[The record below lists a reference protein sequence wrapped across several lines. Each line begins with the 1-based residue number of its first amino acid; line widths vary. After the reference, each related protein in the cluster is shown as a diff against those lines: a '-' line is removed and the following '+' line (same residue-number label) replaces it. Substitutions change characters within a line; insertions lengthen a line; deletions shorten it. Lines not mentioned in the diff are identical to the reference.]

1 MSIANRARIIGAIY
15 LLYFVTA
22 VGGAVIAPGTGP
34 GGPPAD
40 AAANA
45 NNILSHET
53 AYELGIALGV
63 ISTALY
69 VVLTA
74 LFYVLLRPV
83 SRTLALVMAFLN
95 LVAMAVVAFGSV
107 LLLAPVAVLGGSS
120 YLSVFDVKQ
129 LQAMALLFLN
139 LSAQSGRVAL
149 GFSAFFQLVWG
160 YLIFRSTFLP
170 RAVGVLIA
178 VAGVGWLTY
187 LLPAQPAIVVTATEI
202 LGFAAEASLM
212 LWLIVMGV
220 NSQRWSERSAAS
232 SEQPK
237 GAIA

>member
-1 MSIANRARIIGAIY
+1 MSIAARARIIGVVY
-15 LLYFVTA
+15 LLYFVA
-22 VGGAVIAPGTGP
+22 SVGGALIAPSTGP

-53 AYELGIALGV
+53 AYELAVALGV
-63 ISTALY
+63 IATVLY

-83 SRTLALVMAFLN
+83 NRTLALVMAFLN
-95 LVAMAVVAFGSV
+95 LVAMAVVASNSV
-107 LLLAPVAVLGGSS
+107 LLLAPLAVLGGSS
-120 YLSVFDVKQ
+120 YLNVFDVKQ
-129 LQAMALLFLN
+129 LQAIALLFLN
-139 LSAQSGRVAL
+139 LSGEAGRVGL

-170 RAVGVLIA
+170 RVLGVLIA

-187 LLPAQPAIVVTATEI
+187 LLPGQPAFVVTPTEVF
-202 LGFAAEASLM
+202 GFAAEASLM
-212 LWLIVMGV
+212 LWLLVKGV
-220 NSQRWSERSAAS
+220 NSRRWDELIQRGQVRPA
-232 SEQPK
+232 
-237 GAIA
+237 

>member
-1 MSIANRARIIGAIY
+1 MSIAARARIIGVIY

-22 VGGAVIAPGTGP
+22 VGGALIAPGTGP

-40 AAANA
+40 AAASA
-45 NNILSHET
+45 NNILSHKT
-53 AYELGIALGV
+53 AYELGVALGV
-63 ISTALY
+63 ISTVLY

-83 SRTLALVMAFLN
+83 NRTLAIVMAFLN
-95 LVAMAVVAFGSV
+95 LVAMAVVASGSA
-107 LLLAPVAVLGGSS
+107 LLLAPLAVLGGSS
-120 YLSVFDVKQ
+120 YLNVFDVRQ

-139 LSAQSGRVAL
+139 LSAESGRVAL

-170 RAVGVLIA
+170 RVLGVLIA

-187 LLPAQPAIVVTATEI
+187 LLPAQPAFVVTATEVV
-202 LGFAAEASLM
+202 GFTAEASLM
-212 LWLIVMGV
+212 LWLVVRGV
-220 NSQRWSERSAAS
+220 NARRWDELTRGQVRPA
-232 SEQPK
+232 
-237 GAIA
+237 